1 MNTFRIA
8 EEDKEKYIEEAFRNN
23 RFLCMVAAVFCIAIE
38 AFNTV
43 RVLFLSNSGLS
54 TLNNRIYFGFY
65 VFLLAAS
72 VLYFFFVSM
81 LGKKPDTGNAVCLV
95 YAGIV
100 LLWNTCLNVYD
111 IVRSSRV
118 HVIMAVTMMIT
129 FAAIV
134 TARPVYTLINI
145 WINYFIFMMVS
156 SIPLFSGE
164 GFNYT
169 ITALISSMISLV
181 GYRRLCIELEQR
193 RQIREI
199 GQKLDERRMWLTREQ
214 YELISQNAG
223 FITFQWEPETD
234 RIVFS
239 KTGQKYLSITM

>member
-156 SIPLFSGE
+156 SIPLFSE
-164 GFNYT
+164 RDS
-169 ITALISSMISLV
+169 IIPS
-181 GYRRLCIELEQR
+181 RR
-193 RQIREI
+193 
-199 GQKLDERRMWLTREQ
+199 
-214 YELISQNAG
+214 
-223 FITFQWEPETD
+223 
-234 RIVFS
+234 
-239 KTGQKYLSITM
+239 

>member
-95 YAGIV
+95 YASIV

-111 IVRSSRV
+111 IV
-118 HVIMAVTMMIT
+118 
-129 FAAIV
+129 
-134 TARPVYTLINI
+134 
-145 WINYFIFMMVS
+145 
-156 SIPLFSGE
+156 PLFQSACDHGCHHDDH
-164 GFNYT
+164 
-169 ITALISSMISLV
+169 LC
-181 GYRRLCIELEQR
+181 GYRNRQAGIYAHQYMDQLFYLYDGVVDPAFFR
-193 RQIREI
+193 RRIQLYHH
-199 GQKLDERRMWLTREQ
+199 GADLQ
-214 YELISQNAG
+214 YDWPCGLQA
-223 FITFQWEPETD
+223 P
-234 RIVFS
+234 
-239 KTGQKYLSITM
+239 LH